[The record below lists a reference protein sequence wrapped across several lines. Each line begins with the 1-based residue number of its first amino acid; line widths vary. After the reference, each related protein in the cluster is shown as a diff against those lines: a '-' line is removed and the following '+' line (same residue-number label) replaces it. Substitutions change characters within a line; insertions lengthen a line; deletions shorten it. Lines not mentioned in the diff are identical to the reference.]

1 MLDRLRE
8 MLDTGL
14 ELAKLIGIS
23 DIIDIAIIAFLI
35 YHLFRFIRKSRSG
48 QVAKAILIII
58 IAMSVANLL
67 HLRVVSFLL
76 NNAVELGLIML
87 AIIFQ
92 PEIRRFLERIG
103 SGKIKEL
110 FSAETTSGEVEIAI

>member
-35 YHLFRFIRKSRSG
+35 YHLFRFIR
-48 QVAKAILIII
+48 
-58 IAMSVANLL
+58 
-67 HLRVVSFLL
+67 
-76 NNAVELGLIML
+76 
-87 AIIFQ
+87 
-92 PEIRRFLERIG
+92 
-103 SGKIKEL
+103 
-110 FSAETTSGEVEIAI
+110 